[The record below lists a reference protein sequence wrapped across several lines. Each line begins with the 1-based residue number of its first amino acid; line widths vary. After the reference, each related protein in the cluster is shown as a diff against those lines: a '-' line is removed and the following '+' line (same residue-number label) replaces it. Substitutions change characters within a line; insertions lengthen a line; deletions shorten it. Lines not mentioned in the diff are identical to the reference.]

1 MPHVYVLYTGGT
13 IGCHGQPLAPMPGP
27 DFAALVDQ
35 MPGLA
40 GQRVQGY
47 ETLRYS
53 IRWLDQILDSSNMTP
68 ADWVMIAQHILAVY
82 QEYDGFVVLHG
93 TDTMSWTSSALSF
106 LLRGLSKPVVLTG
119 SQVPLAFPLTDA
131 LRNLTSAIVIAGTQ
145 PIPEVCLCFD
155 ALLLRGNRAVKV
167 NASQFAA
174 FASPNYPPL
183 GTLGIEIAVDWSHVR
198 PPPPPAISL
207 AAPHNQAVLRAQLAR
222 LGQELG
228 RFSVIS
234 LVLFP
239 GMHASMLQAIFQH
252 TRPPIRGVVLGA
264 FGEGNAPSNPEF
276 LDAIAAAHHEQGV
289 VVVDGTQV
297 LGGGVN
303 ISAYQTGSGL
313 GKAGAISAY
322 DLTPE
327 ACLAKLVY
335 LIARGDDQASVAAHM
350 LKNMRGEITSHD

>member
-27 DFAALVDQ
+27 AFAALVDS

-47 ETLRYS
+47 ETLRYT

-68 ADWVMIAQHILAVY
+68 ADWVTIAQHILSVY
-82 QEYDGFVVLHG
+82 PEYDGFVVLHG

-106 LLRGLSKPVVLTG
+106 LLRGLNKPVVLTG
-119 SQVPLAFPLTDA
+119 SQVPLAFPLTDG
-131 LRNLTSAIVIAGTQ
+131 LRNLTGAITIAGGQ

-155 ALLLRGNRAVKV
+155 ALVLRGNRAVKV

-183 GTLGIEIAVDWSHVR
+183 GTLGIETVIDWSHVR
-198 PPPPPAISL
+198 PPPPPSISL
-207 AAPHNQAVLRAQLAR
+207 GVAANLAALRDQLAR
-222 LGQELG
+222 LAPELE

-239 GMHASMLQAIFQH
+239 GMHASMLQAIFQQ

-276 LDAIAAAHHEQGV
+276 LAAIAAAHREGV
-289 VVVDGTQV
+289 VIVDGTQV

-303 ISAYQTGSGL
+303 IGAYQTGSGL
-313 GKAGAISAY
+313 GRAGAISAH

-327 ACLAKLVY
+327 ASLAKLIY
-335 LIARGDDQASVAAHM
+335 LLARGDSPASIAAHM
-350 LKNMRGEITSHD
+350 ARNMRGEMASHD